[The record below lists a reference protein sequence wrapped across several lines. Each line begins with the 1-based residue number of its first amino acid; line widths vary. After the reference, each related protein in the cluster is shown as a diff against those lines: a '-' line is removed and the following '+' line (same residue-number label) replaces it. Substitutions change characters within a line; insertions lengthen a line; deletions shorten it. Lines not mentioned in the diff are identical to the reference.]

1 MLFNTFWT
9 LMFFRTMFLGFF
21 EGVKLALRSGTGEA
35 KPLVTKGPNDDAAV
49 QAAYLDVKV
58 PQRETEPV
66 IDAIYFDP
74 TTGEHVNKYG
84 VPVD

>member
-35 KPLVTKGPNDDAAV
+35 KPLVTKGPNDEAAV
-49 QAAYLDVKV
+49 KAAYLDTT
-58 PQRETEPV
+58 PTGREDEPV
-66 IDAIYFDP
+66 IDALYRDED
-74 TTGEHVNKYG
+74 GNLSDKYG
-84 VPVD
+84 HPVD